1 MTERFDGSRLLVAV
15 GAIALLVSLFLDWY
29 GPGDLG
35 LGSAITAWTAFEITD
50 ILLAAIALA
59 ALAGAVA
66 AIAPESRLPETPSYA
81 PPILGGAAFVLVAVN
96 LIDVPPAA
104 SGASL
109 ETGAWI
115 ALAGSA
121 LMLIGGI
128 LSITRISLVVTLAP
142 REASAAGGTAADEED
157 ILDDPPPYDVEDVGS
172 EAIGAEDTQTLPAD
186 DRR

>member
-1 MTERFDGSRLLVAV
+1 MTERLDGARLLTAI

-29 GPGDLG
+29 GPGELG

-50 ILLAAIALA
+50 ILLALIALA

-66 AIAPESRLPETPSYA
+66 AVAPETRLPAAPTSA
-81 PPILGGAAFVLVAVN
+81 PPILGGAAFLLVAVN

-104 SGASL
+104 NGASL

-121 LMLIGGI
+121 LMLIGGV
-128 LSITRISLVVTLAP
+128 LSVTRISLVVTMAP
-142 REASAAGGTAADEED
+142 REGRAAEEED
-157 ILDDPPPYDVEDVGS
+157 VLDDPPPYDVEGVGS
-172 EAIGAEDTQTLPAD
+172 EAIGAEDTQTLPVD
-186 DRR
+186 DQR

>member
-1 MTERFDGSRLLVAV
+1 MSERFDGSRLLVVV

-29 GPGDLG
+29 GPGDLE

-50 ILLAAIALA
+50 ILLAALALA
-59 ALAGAVA
+59 ALAGAVS
-66 AIAPESRLPETPSYA
+66 AIAPETRLPESPSIA
-81 PPILGGAAFVLVAVN
+81 PSILGAAAFVLVAVN

-104 SGASL
+104 RGASL

-128 LSITRISLVVTLAP
+128 LSVTRVSLVVTMAP
-142 REASAAGGTAADEED
+142 RERAPTEED
-157 ILDDPPPYDVEDVGS
+157 IVDEPAPYDVEDLGS

-186 DRR
+186 EER